1 MRQFIK
7 AKAQFGNTTFYRIKT
22 GQIVSKGGNI
32 DHLHGIL
39 TRVNILQD
47 EGNPEF
53 KVKPHEVIEFTLEQE
68 EGTAVVQVS
77 CTSSI
82 AATYVAQ
89 ALNAIKSSQLIAF
102 TTSLGNQKVTFV
114 NFFVED
120 LEADDWAGLKFNR
133 TEEDFESQLKLELKN
148 LRKHKLFGEF
158 KPASVTPRASL
169 ESAPDNAKKNTE
181 TEASKT
187 AELDLDLDITW

>member
-7 AKAQFGNTTFYRIKT
+7 AKTQFGNTTFYRIKT
-22 GQIVSKGGNI
+22 GQIVSKSGTI
-32 DHLHGIL
+32 DHLSGIL
-39 TRVNILQD
+39 TRVNIIQD
-47 EGNPEF
+47 EGNPDF
-53 KVKPHEVIEFTLEQE
+53 KIKPHDVIEFTLDGED
-68 EGTAVVQVS
+68 GTSVIQVS

-114 NFFVED
+114 NFFIED
-120 LEADDWAGLKFNR
+120 HDADDW
-133 TEEDFESQLKLELKN
+133 SQLKFVRSEDSFEDQLALELEL

-158 KPASVTPRASL
+158 KPRQVTPAAVGT
-169 ESAPDNAKKNTE
+169 EEIAADMTKKM
-181 TEASKT
+181 
-187 AELDLDLDITW
+187 AEDVDLTW